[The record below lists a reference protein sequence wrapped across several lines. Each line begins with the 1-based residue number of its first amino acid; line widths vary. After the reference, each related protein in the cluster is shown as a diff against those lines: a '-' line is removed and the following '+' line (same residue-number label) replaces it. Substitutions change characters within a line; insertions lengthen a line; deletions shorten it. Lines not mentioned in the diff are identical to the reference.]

1 MLCVVLRKFD
11 EEFAAME
18 LNEQADAVERLFD
31 WIDTEKL
38 GKLTFRE
45 FKSVII
51 RSYNK
56 KLPPG
61 ILEKPAPAEEEI
73 AL

>member
-1 MLCVVLRKFD
+1 MLCVVLRQFD
-11 EEFAAME
+11 EQFKAME
-18 LNEQADAVERLFD
+18 LNEQAEAVERLFT

-51 RSYNK
+51 RAYNK
-56 KLPPG
+56 KLPDG
-61 ILEKPAPAEEEI
+61 ILEPLPVEEEA